1 MKEFTKETSGIVIK
15 DIAMND
21 IQLIAVPSG
30 YTLRATAIG
39 DLLPDEVQTVYRCC
53 TGLDG
58 TIHFTVQRKSNFD
71 SVLSVVLNKVTDLT
85 NAALEQD
92 MHPMQ
97 RMMMRGVM
105 DRAYDEIITALRQST
120 ETVDELLYKRDDA
133 KFSDIIG
140 CWSKQENSQF
150 NDIIPGIGD
159 PFVDLTNAFINQY
172 MSVYQDYQ
180 YIDAL
185 IVPGAIVITPEN
197 AVLN

>member
-105 DRAYDEIITALRQST
+105 DRAYNEIITALRQST

-133 KFSDIIG
+133 KFSDIVRTY
-140 CWSKQENSQF
+140 SAS
-150 NDIIPGIGD
+150 
-159 PFVDLTNAFINQY
+159 L
-172 MSVYQDYQ
+172 
-180 YIDAL
+180 
-185 IVPGAIVITPEN
+185 
-197 AVLN
+197 

>member
-21 IQLIAVPSG
+21 LQLIAVPSG

-71 SVLSVVLNKVTDLT
+71 AVLSVVLNKVTDLT

-97 RMMMRGVM
+97 RMIIRGAM
-105 DRAYDEIITALRQST
+105 ERAYDEIVSALRQST

-133 KFSDIIG
+133 KFSDIIE

-159 PFVDLTNAFINQY
+159 PFVDLTNAFFNQY
-172 MSVYQDYQ
+172 MSVYQDYR

-185 IVPGAIVITPEN
+185 IVPGAIVIIPEN